1 MNGADPIAVAE
12 RLFALLD
19 EGSFSATYKYAVLMA
34 LLDLCFEKTS
44 RTGAPPTSLTTRELA
59 EKVLELYW
67 PQCER
72 YEDDK
77 YLRQGGVNAS
87 QQAELLSKIIE
98 FRERHGS
105 AARGLVRDRRPAS
118 SQLIDFIEWKLIE
131 MPLPRLQVIGRTEH
145 RFLYEYGWDKDL
157 KHSTVKRYQRGE
169 RVGFD
174 NHLLLKPGIAEALI
188 RLNTLVRPLIRREWL
203 RQVQLFNRSRIP
215 GSALENFLF
224 DREREALGKVD
235 GALRELQG
243 SRCFYCDERLSRGQ
257 VDHFIPWAR
266 YPNNAIENLVLAHDG
281 CNNNKRDFL
290 AASPHVQRWAER
302 LAKRADELIEVA
314 AEHSLET
321 APTRSRSVAVALY
334 ERLPES
340 ALVWD
345 RVGTFRAWAD
355 ERSGVIRA
363 LAAA

>member
-1 MNGADPIAVAE
+1 MSGADPIAVAE

-44 RTGAPPTSLTTRELA
+44 GTGAPPTSLTTRELA

-98 FRERHGS
+98 FRERHGA
-105 AARGLVRDRRPAS
+105 AARVLVRERRPAFT
-118 SQLIDFIEWKLIE
+118 QLIDFIEWKLIE
-131 MPLPRLQVIGRTEH
+131 MPLPRLQVIGKTEH
-145 RFLYEYGWDKDL
+145 RFLYEYGWDKNL
-157 KHSTVKRYQRGE
+157 KQSTVTRYQRGAQDA
-169 RVGFD
+169 FD
-174 NHLLLKPGIAEALI
+174 NRLLLKPGIAEALI
-188 RLNTLVRPLIRREWL
+188 RLNTLVRPFIRREWL
-203 RQVQLFNRSRIP
+203 MQVQHLNRSRIP

-224 DREREALGKVD
+224 DREREALGKLD
-235 GALRELQG
+235 GALRELQQ
-243 SRCFYCDERLSRGQ
+243 SRCFYCDERVAAGEI
-257 VDHFIPWAR
+257 DHFIPWAR
-266 YPNNAIENLVLAHDG
+266 YPNNAIENLVLAHKP
-281 CNNNKRDFL
+281 CNSNKRDFL

-302 LAKRADELIEVA
+302 LSRRAEELVEVA

-321 APTRSRSVAVALY
+321 APTRSRSVAIALY
-334 ERLPES
+334 DRLPES

-345 RVGTFRAWAD
+345 AVGTFRAWAD
-355 ERSGVIRA
+355 ERPRVIQALRA
-363 LAAA
+363 A